1 MRKSTKQNKKE
12 YDYFTLSASSGTR
25 TRGGCGNNQYQSG
38 NVNVTEVPSAAEYAD
53 ALGVDQRTVERWEK
67 VRKKIISDPELLAL
81 SSTYEGFIEAKIS
94 LNQPSVYVFRM
105 ESVVT
110 GELLEPSI
118 CKIGA
123 TLVDASGRAMP
134 QFGYVARMEI
144 VHECDDPF
152 EMEEYL
158 HNYFCEDRVDA
169 GGKEWF
175 KVTIDQVRQVIKQRR
190 ATWLI

>member
-1 MRKSTKQNKKE
+1 MRKNTRQNKKE

-25 TRGGCGNNQYQSG
+25 TRGGNQYQSG
-38 NVNVTEVPSAAEYAD
+38 NVTKVPSAAEYAD
-53 ALGVDQRTVERWEK
+53 ALGVSRKTVNRWER

-123 TLVDASGRAMP
+123 TLVGAAGRAMP